1 MYVIQVRKG
10 GQWVDWTSTA
20 NPERLQPLV
29 SLARISRKESDVRW
43 ERR

>member
-1 MYVIQVRKG
+1 MYVIQIRKNG
-10 GQWVDWTSTA
+10 TWVDWTSTHNKA
-20 NPERLQPLV
+20 RLEPLL

>member
-1 MYVIQVRKG
+1 VYVILVRKN

-20 NPERLQPLV
+20 NRERLQPLV
-29 SLARISRKESDVRW
+29 SLARISRKDSDVRW